1 MFYLNEQEKQE
12 EISVYKKA
20 KYYIAKKN
28 RQACLAIFCVKN
40 IFCLFTNFSWQT
52 SVKSDKIT
60 VSQIFFSLQ

>member
-28 RQACLAIFCVKN
+28 RQACLAIFLRKKY
-40 IFCLFTNFSWQT
+40 IL
-52 SVKSDKIT
+52 
-60 VSQIFFSLQ
+60 SLH

>member
-28 RQACLAIFCVKN
+28 RQACLAIFCVKKAK
-40 IFCLFTNFSWQT
+40 FLKPAQRPARST
-52 SVKSDKIT
+52 SPSTYKRTGKI
-60 VSQIFFSLQ
+60 LQYK